1 MRIGKMDQLIVL
13 QSLVET
19 NDEGSL
25 TQAWA
30 TQATVYAHVKT
41 QSGAEAFEAA
51 RVNARETIRVML
63 RYRTD
68 VTVKWRLQWSGQN
81 YDITAVDR
89 SARRAGELWVTA
101 QVQGAI

>member
-1 MRIGKMDQLIVL
+1 MRIGKLDQQITL

-25 TQAWA
+25 TQAWS

-51 RVNARETIRVML
+51 RVNARETIRVMI

-68 VTVKWRLQWSGQN
+68 VTTKWRMQWSGQN

-89 SARRAGELWVTA
+89 SSRRSGELWLTA
-101 QVQGAI
+101 QVQGAV